1 MTKWDE
7 FEQHEQSLEQRQQ
20 AEMPAMAAGM
30 VPMPVMTTGMPT
42 MPFMAPGVSQQWM
55 MPPVIPPGAMVP
67 PGVIPFELRP
77 DAVPQYE
84 AWYPAD
90 TERTQPQQRAPVVSS
105 STPNL
110 GAATTGDVRF
120 ATNRTT
126 ASMMSVN
133 QLHNVY
139 MPSPVPPGYRF
150 APYMPRTSELVR
162 RPIHVTPINA
172 ANATASE
179 SVDKFSRLKA
189 VVMSALGMQASSTTK
204 PRGLMNDRQ
213 NLCFMNSVLQCLLRS
228 PGLVGTLHQD
238 AGTSTRETSLLICIV
253 ELMQKLNANGDSASN
268 IDTSALRRV
277 ASVLPC
283 SMVVAPSRPQVQ
295 QDAAEF
301 LMWLLSVLHSAL
313 NTGGRG
319 ETGNQGASFIGEHQ
333 M

>member
-20 AEMPAMAAGM
+20 AEMAAMTTGM
-30 VPMPVMTTGMPT
+30 VPMPPMMTGMPT
-42 MPFMAPGVSQQWM
+42 MPYMAPGVSQQWM
-55 MPPVIPPGAMVP
+55 MPPVMPPGAMVP
-67 PGVIPFELRP
+67 PPGVVPFELRP

-90 TERTQPQQRAPVVSS
+90 TERAQPQQRAPVVSS

-110 GAATTGDVRF
+110 GGAATGDVRF
-120 ATNRTT
+120 SNRTT

-133 QLHNVY
+133 QLHTVY
-139 MPSPVPPGYRF
+139 VPSPVPPGYRF

-162 RPIHVTPINA
+162 RPIHVTPVN

-179 SVDKFSRLKA
+179 SVDKFSRLKSC
-189 VVMSALGMQASSTTK
+189 VMSALGMQRSTTTQ
-204 PRGLMNDRQ
+204 PRGLVNDRQ

-238 AGTSTRETSLLICIV
+238 AGTSARETSLLRCIV
-253 ELMQKLNANGDSASN
+253 ELMQKLNVNVDSSSN
-268 IDTSALRRV
+268 VDTAALRRA

-301 LMWLLSVLHSAL
+301 LMWLLSVLHNAL

-319 ETGNQGASFIGEHQ
+319 ETGNQGASFIGEYQ